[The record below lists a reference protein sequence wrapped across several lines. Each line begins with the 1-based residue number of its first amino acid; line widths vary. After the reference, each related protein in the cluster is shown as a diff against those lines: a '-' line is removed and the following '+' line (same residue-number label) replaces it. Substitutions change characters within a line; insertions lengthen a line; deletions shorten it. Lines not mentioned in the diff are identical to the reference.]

1 MPLQRS
7 FRYAFVAARTLPY
20 HVQKLALMDIRDCG
34 DMLSPVSFSA
44 QVR

>member
-1 MPLQRS
+1 MTLQRS
-7 FRYAFVAARTLPY
+7 FQYAFIASGTLPY
-20 HVQKLALMDIRDCG
+20 HVKKLALIDIRDCG

>member
-1 MPLQRS
+1 MTLQRS
-7 FRYAFVAARTLPY
+7 FQYAFAASGTLPY
-20 HVQKLALMDIRDCG
+20 HVRELAFSDIRDCG